1 MSSLGKI
8 CCVVAI
14 VCSLVAGILGFL
26 IARTKST
33 YSKQLTN
40 TEEATRK
47 FPSINYGADFKNNP
61 NEPATTLDKAAIA
74 ARTTF
79 EERNKFK
86 NDLDGAKTK
95 LADSESQVQKLTT
108 DYTAAKK
115 DLDEKTTALTKAT
128 TDLQT
133 ASSELKDLK
142 DKLGGRSIDVMI
154 KDLNDATEK
163 AQAITIEKK
172 IVDDALAKANADIE
186 KYKEFDRLREAK
198 EAPLDLTGRV
208 VAIDKTWN
216 FVVLDVG
223 KDNKLVENVE
233 LTVYRGNQM
242 IGKVRTASVDAKVAI
257 ADVIPDLTPGEIQ
270 VGDKVLY

>member
-14 VCSLVAGILGFL
+14 VCSLTAGVLGFL
-26 IARTKST
+26 IAKTKST
-33 YSKQLTN
+33 YGTQLTN

-47 FPSINYGADFKNNP
+47 FPSINYAADFKNNP
-61 NEPATTLDKAAIA
+61 DEPAATLNKAAA
-74 ARTTF
+74 AAKTAL

-86 NDLDGAKTK
+86 DDLDGAKTK

-133 ASSELKDLK
+133 TSSELKDLK
-142 DKLGGRSIDVMI
+142 DKLGGRSIDGMI
-154 KDLNDATEK
+154 KDFNEATEK
-163 AQAITIEKK
+163 AKVVTAEKK
-172 IVDDALAKANADIE
+172 IVDDALAKANVDIE

-208 VAIDKTWN
+208 VAINKTWN

-242 IGKVRTASVDAKVAI
+242 IGKIRTVSVDAKAAI
-257 ADVIPDLTPGEIQ
+257 ADVIPDLTQGEIQ